1 MNNRYLWGLILVG
14 LFALSFGY
22 SYFNEEEFI
31 TGSYIYVGDLDTY
44 NFEISEQGDHFLNW
58 SIAHYVDGSINY
70 IKDYVTPYPY
80 GPNELLD
87 INLDNKFRKQFVDAK
102 QVYITRDVYLDE
114 KTNSEIVVSLLSID
128 RLVDKFKTDS
138 MLASI
143 EDNERSRQLNLPVI
157 TCENANENR
166 MVIWLKEGSENKIY
180 RENDYCVVGEF
191 LEGDD
196 PNKVATK
203 IAYHIIGVL

>member
-1 MNNRYLWGLILVG
+1 MDNRYLWIVLLIG
-14 LFALSFGY
+14 IFALSFGY
-22 SYFNEEEFI
+22 SYFDKDENLMQ
-31 TGSYIYVGDLDTY
+31 SYVYVGDLDEY
-44 NFEISEQGDHFLNW
+44 YFEVSDQGDHFLNW
-58 SIAHYVDGSINY
+58 SVIYNIDGIY
-70 IKDYVTPYPY
+70 HEKPFITPYPY
-80 GPNELLD
+80 GPNEVLNIEMYPFRD
-87 INLDNKFRKQFVDAK
+87 IFQNAK

-114 KTNSEIVVSLLSID
+114 KTDSEIVVSLLSIN

-143 EDNERSRQLNLPVI
+143 EDNERSKQLNLPLM
-157 TCENANENR
+157 TCDDANENR

-203 IAYHIIGVL
+203 IAYHIIGVM

>member
-1 MNNRYLWGLILVG
+1 MDNRYLWGLLLVG
-14 LFALSFGY
+14 MFALSFGY
-22 SYFNEEEFI
+22 GYFGDEENSISE
-31 TGSYIYVGDLDTY
+31 YIYMGELDTY
-44 NFEISEQGDHFLNW
+44 NFEVSEQGDHFLNW
-58 SIAHYVDGSINY
+58 SIAYYSDGSINY

-87 INLDNKFRKQFVDAK
+87 INLDNRFRKQFVDAK

-114 KTNSEIVVSLLSID
+114 KTNSEIIVSLLSID
-128 RLVDKFKTDS
+128 RLIDKFKTDS
-138 MLASI
+138 MIASI

-166 MVIWLKEGSENKIY
+166 LVIWLKEGSENKIY

-191 LEGDD
+191 IEGDD

-203 IAYHIIGVL
+203 IAYHIIGVM